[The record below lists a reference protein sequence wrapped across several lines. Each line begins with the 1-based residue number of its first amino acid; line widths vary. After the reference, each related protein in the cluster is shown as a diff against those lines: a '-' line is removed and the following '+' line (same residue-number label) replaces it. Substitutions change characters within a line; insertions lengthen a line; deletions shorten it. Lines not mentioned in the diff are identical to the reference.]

1 MTNHKKLI
9 DVTASL
15 ERNCLYLEKKRY
27 TKNRSVCKNCPDIGL
42 VWELHAPT
50 DRLLAEVICYVRP
63 FPPQSTEGKR
73 TIHEHMKIKT
83 EIIQHTVSL
92 FFFYSLFTGVR

>member
-27 TKNRSVCKNCPDIGL
+27 TKNRSVCRNAQYGSCMLQLIGS
-42 VWELHAPT
+42 W
-50 DRLLAEVICYVRP
+50 LAEVVKMYSGDLDS
-63 FPPQSTEGKR
+63 FKLKAQLL
-73 TIHEHMKIKT
+73 
-83 EIIQHTVSL
+83 L
-92 FFFYSLFTGVR
+92 F

>member
-15 ERNCLYLEKKRY
+15 ERNCLYLEKKRHS
-27 TKNRSVCKNCPDIGL
+27 KNRSVCKNAVDIIGL

-50 DRLLAEVICYVRP
+50 DRLLV
-63 FPPQSTEGKR
+63 QSQMTKLEFVYYELNLTALK
-73 TIHEHMKIKT
+73 
-83 EIIQHTVSL
+83 
-92 FFFYSLFTGVR
+92 